1 MGNAEFAEGK
11 VRMKVRCIALIAALG
26 LTAPAVA
33 QDEGAPAGQKYV
45 VTWTDR
51 PVGSYQE
58 YEAAQARI
66 LQLFQG
72 YPIPDSLDIQQ
83 FVVRL
88 GEYGGYMVVQT
99 DDLSAMHEF
108 FSVFGTFR
116 FKVEPV
122 LDVMDAVAAELGA
135 IEFRNRLDAQ

>member
-1 MGNAEFAEGK
+1 M
-11 VRMKVRCIALIAALG
+11 
-26 LTAPAVA
+26 A
-33 QDEGAPAGQKYV
+33 QQEDQASSGQKYV

-58 YEAAQARI
+58 YEAAQERI
-66 LQLFQG
+66 LQLFQA
-72 YPIPDSLDIQQ
+72 YQVPETLDIQQ
-83 FVVRL
+83 FVVRV

-99 DDLSAMHEF
+99 DDLEAMHEF

-122 LDVMDAVAAELGA
+122 LDVMDAVNAEVGA
-135 IEFRNRLDAQ
+135 IGFRKQVDAQ